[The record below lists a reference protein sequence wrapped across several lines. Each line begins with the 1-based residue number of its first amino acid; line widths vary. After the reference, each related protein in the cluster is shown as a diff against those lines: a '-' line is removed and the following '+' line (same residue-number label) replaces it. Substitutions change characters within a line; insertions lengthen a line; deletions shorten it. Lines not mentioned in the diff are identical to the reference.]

1 MPSLAAVMAQRW
13 ILRKGSAR
21 GGFRYVTTGGKPVC
35 EGVRARAEALRIP
48 PAWTDV
54 HVAVAPEAA
63 VQAWG
68 YDAKG
73 RKQYRYHDRAAERGQ
88 LRKYYRVRQMA
99 RDLPAIR
106 AAVARDLRPPRP
118 APAARGRTTAAG
130 EPSALTRRRVA
141 AGVVRLIGEAFFRV
155 GSERYAAENRTFGL
169 TTLRKRHVTV
179 HGDRVVFDYVGKK
192 SIRQRQTVCDPELVA
207 FVGELLATPGPRLFR
222 YRTAEGSWADLSAR
236 DVNEYLH
243 DTLGVPYSAK
253 DFRTWGGTLK
263 LATFLADV
271 GPARSPREAQRHV
284 VTALRCVAA
293 ELGNTPTICR
303 QAYVHPMVIARY
315 LDEGTT
321 IAPFLARA
329 AGRKSRPGDG
339 QLPEERALI
348 GFLDRY
354 FPERRRRRGER
365 RRRGRE
371 VVSDRRDAR
380 ALDAA
385 EAA

>member
-1 MPSLAAVMAQRW
+1 MKQQW
-13 ILRKGSAR
+13 IRRLGSAR
-21 GGFRYVTTGGKPVC
+21 GGFRYATTGGKPVSDA
-35 EGVRARAEALRIP
+35 VRARVEALRVP
-48 PAWTDV
+48 PAWSDV
-54 HVAVAPEAA
+54 HVAASADAA

-68 YDAKG
+68 FDAKG

-106 AAVARDLRPPRP
+106 AAVTRDLRATRPR
-118 APAARGRTTAAG
+118 RGGRSATTGSATTAEATA
-130 EPSALTRRRVA
+130 ALTKRRVA

-169 TTLRKRHVTV
+169 TTLRKRHVAV
-179 HGDRVVFDYVGKK
+179 RDGRVVFDYVGKK
-192 SIRQRQTVCDPELVA
+192 SIRQRQTVCDAELVA

-222 YRTAEGSWADLSAR
+222 YRTDEGAWADLSAR

-271 GPARSPREAQRHV
+271 GPGKTPREAQKHV
-284 VTALRCVAA
+284 VIALRCVAA

-303 QAYVHPMVIARY
+303 QSYVHPMVIARY

-329 AGRKSRPGDG
+329 TARKLGAADG

-348 GFLDRY
+348 GFLDRF
-354 FPERRRRRGER
+354 FPERRRRRDR
-365 RRRGRE
+365 RRRGARE
-371 VVSDRRDAR
+371 EVGERRDAR
-380 ALDAA
+380 ALDVAA